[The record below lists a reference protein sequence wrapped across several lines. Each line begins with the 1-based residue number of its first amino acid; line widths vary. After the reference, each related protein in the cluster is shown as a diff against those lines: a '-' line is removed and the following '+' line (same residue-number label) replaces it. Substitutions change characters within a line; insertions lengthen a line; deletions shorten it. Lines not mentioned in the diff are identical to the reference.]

1 MDKNHKIG
9 GFSHFLIFL
18 QTNQKLAGSALRP
31 FGASGLLCSHVGAW
45 AGRGRPHGLH
55 LQPLRPSATRLL
67 GARRWGLA
75 SRPGGRELDGGAGAL
90 AHGAVARTRPP
101 RDRGTPMCER
111 RADPVPRC
119 LAPAA
124 VTPPVRDPA
133 AGGSTR

>member
-1 MDKNHKIG
+1 MHKNHKIG

-45 AGRGRPHGLH
+45 AGRGRPHGLQ

-67 GARRWGLA
+67 GARRWGPA

-90 AHGAVARTRPP
+90 APGAVAQTRPP
-101 RDRGTPMCER
+101 RDRGTPMRER
-111 RADPVPRC
+111 RADPG
-119 LAPAA
+119 
-124 VTPPVRDPA
+124 PPVPCPRGRDPA
-133 AGGSTR
+133 RP

>member
-45 AGRGRPHGLH
+45 AGRGRPHGLQ
-55 LQPLRPSATRLL
+55 LQPLRPFATRLL
-67 GARRWGLA
+67 GARRWGPA
-75 SRPGGRELDGGAGAL
+75 SRPGGCELDGGAGRWRT
-90 AHGAVARTRPP
+90 GAWRRGADAPTAGCRCTSGERT
-101 RDRGTPMCER
+101 
-111 RADPVPRC
+111 PVPRC

>member
-45 AGRGRPHGLH
+45 AGRGRPHGLQ
-55 LQPLRPSATRLL
+55 LQPSATRLL
-67 GARRWGLA
+67 GARRWGPA

-90 AHGAVARTRPP
+90 APGAVVRTRPP
-101 RDRGTPMCER
+101 RDRGTPMR
-111 RADPVPRC
+111 
-119 LAPAA
+119 
-124 VTPPVRDPA
+124 
-133 AGGSTR
+133 